1 MVNVLDPFQI
11 QAIQYIKEGYSVIV
25 AAPTGAGKTVIAEEV
40 MKDSLREGRGVVYT
54 APIKALSNQKFR
66 DFSRLFPDKVGII
79 TGDVSINPESPLLI
93 MTTEIFR
100 NHILESSSRLL
111 DKSWVIF
118 DEIHYLDDVER
129 GTVWEE
135 SLILLPSHMKFLAL
149 SATIPNVHSF
159 AEWLRSVHHFPVKE
173 IVEKKRPV
181 PLRFYFQFQNEIYRS
196 FKKVEKVLYGFDYLK
211 RNAPNRTTT
220 LIKRLKEMD
229 RLPAIYFAF
238 SRKKCEELA
247 YEMERFDFLD
257 PESSRK
263 VEEFVNELGEK
274 LNLLGH
280 PNFERIKSLA
290 SHGIAF
296 HHAGVLPSLKEIIE
310 RLFSSGFI
318 KIIFTTETFALGIN
332 MPART
337 VCFDD
342 LVKSTG
348 KGKRPLKVREFHQM
362 AGRAGR
368 RGKDKEGFVYSRVN
382 PYHINAWE
390 LKKML
395 YGRPEPVR
403 SQFNASYGTTLNL
416 YQKHQDA
423 LLEIYPLSFHYHQQ
437 QKRGKRRGLQLL
449 KNRVSLLKDLS
460 YIKNGELTAKG
471 KFSSHLFGYELI
483 FGELFEEGLLDT
495 LSSLELTVL
504 ISGIVFEG
512 RRRDRMPSLPPWVEG
527 MRGKLEELVRY
538 LRSKERRYR
547 LHPLTKKPNFFLA
560 PAVIA
565 WMEGKAFPELAKK
578 AKVDEGELI
587 RNFRMCIQVLR
598 DILKTESP
606 ESLKQNASEA
616 VSKIKKGIVD
626 AEEELRE
633 ITSLP
638 EIHGAENNP

>member
-1 MVNVLDPFQI
+1 MVNILDPFQV

-25 AAPTGAGKTVIAEEV
+25 SAPTGAGKTVIAEEV

-149 SATIPNVHSF
+149 SATIPNVHSL

-196 FKKVEKVLYGFDYLK
+196 FKKIEKVLYGFDYLK

-247 YEMERFDFLD
+247 YEMERFHFLD
-257 PESSRK
+257 PESSEK
-263 VEEFVNELGEK
+263 VERFVNELGEK

-280 PNFERIKSLA
+280 PYFERVKSLA

-390 LKKML
+390 LKKIL
-395 YGRPEPVR
+395 YGRAEPVR

-416 YQKHQDA
+416 YQKHQEA

-449 KNRVSLLKDLS
+449 KNRISLLKELG
-460 YIKNGELTAKG
+460 YIKDGELTAKG
-471 KFSSHLFGYELI
+471 KFSSQLFGYELI
-483 FGELFEEGLLDT
+483 FGELFEEGLLDN
-495 LSSLELTVL
+495 LSPVELAVL

-512 RRRDRMPSLPPWVEG
+512 RRRDRMPSLPAWVKG
-527 MRGKLEELVRY
+527 MQDKLEDIVRH

-547 LHPLTKKPNFFLA
+547 LHPLTKKPNFFLS
-560 PAVIA
+560 PVVIA
-565 WMEGKAFPELAKK
+565 WMEGKAFSELTKK
-578 AKVDEGELI
+578 VKVDEGELI

-598 DILKTESP
+598 DILKTECP
-606 ESLKQNASEA
+606 ESLKENASEA
-616 VSKIKKGIVD
+616 LNKIKKGIVD

-638 EIHGAENNP
+638 EIQGSEQKP

>member
-1 MVNVLDPFQI
+1 MVDVLDPFQV

-25 AAPTGAGKTVIAEEV
+25 SAPTGAGKTVIAEEV

-118 DEIHYLDDVER
+118 DEIHYLDDIER

-149 SATIPNVHSF
+149 SATIPNVHSL
-159 AEWLRSVHHFPVKE
+159 AEWLRSIHHFPVKE

-220 LIKRLKEMD
+220 LVKRLKEME
-229 RLPAIYFAF
+229 RIPAIYFAF

-257 PESSRK
+257 RDSSRK

-280 PNFERIKSLA
+280 PYFERVKSLA
-290 SHGIAF
+290 CHGIAF

-318 KIIFTTETFALGIN
+318 KVIFTTETFALGIN

-382 PYHINAWE
+382 PFHINAWE
-390 LKKML
+390 LKKIL
-395 YGRPEPVR
+395 YGRAEPVR

-437 QKRGKRRGLQLL
+437 QKRGKIRGLQLL

-460 YIKNGELTAKG
+460 YIKEGKLTAKG
-471 KFSSHLFGYELI
+471 KFSSQLFGYELI
-483 FGELFEEGLLDT
+483 FGELFEEGLLDN
-495 LSSLELTVL
+495 LSPVELTVL
-504 ISGIVFEG
+504 ISSIVFEG
-512 RRRDRMPSLPPWVEG
+512 RKRDRPPSLPSWVKE
-527 MRGKLEELVRY
+527 MKEKLEELVRH

-547 LHPLTKKPNFFLA
+547 LHPLTKKPNFFLV

-565 WMEGKAFPELAKK
+565 WMEGKEFSELTKK
-578 AKVDEGELI
+578 VKVDEGELI

-606 ESLKQNASEA
+606 ASLQESASEA
-616 VSKIKKGIVD
+616 LHKIKKGIVD

-638 EIHGAENNP
+638 EIA